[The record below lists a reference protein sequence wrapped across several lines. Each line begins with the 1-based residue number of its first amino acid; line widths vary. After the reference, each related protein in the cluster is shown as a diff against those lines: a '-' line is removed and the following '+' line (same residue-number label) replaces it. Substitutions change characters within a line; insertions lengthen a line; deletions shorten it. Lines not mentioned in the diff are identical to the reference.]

1 VGTGRIH
8 EQSGADAESNSRRIS
23 LRLQTA
29 ERNKHV
35 WISSKGIGIRDVL
48 ELFITFFKL
57 GMFTIG
63 GGVAMLP
70 IMKELT
76 VDKKGWFTEEEA
88 LDAISVCQTLPG
100 VIAINLATYVGFK
113 RKGLLGSFVCT
124 VGVVLPSFV
133 IIILIAKGLASFGDN
148 PYVMGALGGLRAAA
162 MGLVLI
168 AVYSVTKG
176 VIRDWFSGIASV
188 VAIVLIEF
196 TDISVMWVIVL
207 FLIAGIL
214 RAMWNVRKTG
224 GAE

>member
-1 VGTGRIH
+1 M
-8 EQSGADAESNSRRIS
+8 
-23 LRLQTA
+23 
-29 ERNKHV
+29 
-35 WISSKGIGIRDVL
+35 L
-48 ELFITFFKL
+48 ELFVTFFKL
-57 GMFTIG
+57 GLFTIG

-70 IMKELT
+70 IMKDLT
-76 VDKKGWFTEEEA
+76 VNQKGWFTEEEA

-133 IIILIAKGLASFGDN
+133 IIILVAMGLASFGDN

-176 VIRDWFSGIASV
+176 VVRDWFSGIASLI
-188 VAIVLIEF
+188 AILLIEF
-196 TDISVMWVIVL
+196 TDISVVWVILL
-207 FLIAGIL
+207 FFFAGIIHAIL
-214 RAMWNVRKTG
+214 RARKTG
-224 GAE
+224 GAQ